1 MSGFD
6 GKIRSLPSAFRG
18 AHPRKIT
25 SATINAKNIFS
36 NVKQAFASL
45 SLVPSVA

>member
-6 GKIRSLPSAFRG
+6 GKIRSSPRAFRG
-18 AHPRKIT
+18 VHPRKTT
-25 SATINAKNIFS
+25 SKHTNAKNIFS